1 MIRGFNRVKNED
13 VLLRCKEAELET
25 VLKEL
30 ENGDI
35 ENWSLHETTLEEVF
49 LNVTNRY

>member
-1 MIRGFNRVKNED
+1 MV
-13 VLLRCKEAELET
+13 LRCKEGELEDM
-25 VLKEL
+25 LRDL
-30 ENGDI
+30 EKGEI